1 LEETVMKSR
10 KRDALHSGEEPCT
23 AESVGIDPRL
33 YQAAVRYLFDRP
45 VPQGQEQE
53 WFWNIDEPNFEATPL
68 EWTRIQAVLFAN
80 AGRDLAPFGDE
91 QVGMGL
97 NYVMSNAVS
106 DVPFAAIDTEVP
118 LDEAMRM
125 MCAMPALW
133 RDCIGPRLASV
144 RAPIGS
150 DTGRLGFVCYMWFDV
165 WPTFRNVWR
174 LQPWKDAVWSVL
186 RQMLAMPWREV
197 QVAAL
202 HGIGHNVCDL
212 DRRAEIDQAIAEFV
226 RGIDERDEEL
236 RRYAEAARSGM
247 VQ

>member
-1 LEETVMKSR
+1 MKTK
-10 KRDALHSGEEPCT
+10 KRDARRSGEEPCT
-23 AESVGIDPRL
+23 TESVGLDPRL

-53 WFWNIDEPNFEATPL
+53 WFWNSDEPDFEATPL

-80 AGRDLAPFGDE
+80 AGRDLAPFNDE

-106 DVPFAAIDTEVP
+106 DVPFAAVDATVP

-125 MCAMPALW
+125 MRAMPALW
-133 RDCIGPRLASV
+133 RDCFGPRLASV
-144 RAPIGS
+144 HEPIGS
-150 DTGRLGFVCYMWFDV
+150 STGRLGFVCYMWFDV
-165 WPTFRNVWR
+165 WPTFRIVWQQ
-174 LQPWKDAVWSVL
+174 QPWKDAMWAVL
-186 RQMLAMPWREV
+186 SEMLAMPWREV

-202 HGIGHNVCDL
+202 HGIGHGVSDL
-212 DRRAEIDQAIAEFV
+212 DRRVEVDQAIDEFV
-226 RGIDERDEEL
+226 HGVDEKDEEL
-236 RRYAEAARSGM
+236 RRYAEAARSGT